1 MQEFAGGE
9 VEKMKPI
16 FAIVGRPNVGKSTLF
31 NRLVGER
38 SSIVENK
45 PGITR
50 DRIYGQSDWLGQKFN
65 IIDTG
70 GIEPVTEDIILKDMR
85 WQAELAIGEADVIF
99 FLVDGREGITSAD
112 REIAEMLR
120 RSQKPV
126 ILVVN
131 KIEDYSDVEMKTFE
145 FYELALGDPF
155 PISSEHG
162 MGIGDLLETAFN
174 FLPPP
179 TETDVEDERLKIAII
194 GKPNVGKSSL
204 TNYLLGEKRVIVS
217 AIPGTTRD
225 AIDTVLKRGQQEYVL
240 IDTAGMRK
248 RKKVYENIEYYSVL
262 RALKA
267 VDRSDVVL
275 MVFDA
280 TEGVT
285 EQDKKIVGYAH
296 EAGKGLILVFN
307 KWDLVKKD
315 TQTMKI
321 MTEEIYDQLKFL
333 TYAPLTFISALT
345 GQRVMEILDIVDFVA
360 EEHSKRISTGL
371 LNEVIEEAQAMQAAP
386 SDKGKRLKIFYA
398 TQVSIKPPTF
408 VLFVND
414 PSLMHFSYLRYLENN
429 LREAF
434 GFNGTPIKLITR
446 QRN

>member
-1 MQEFAGGE
+1 MR
-9 VEKMKPI
+9 PI
-16 FAIVGRPNVGKSTLF
+16 LAIVGRPNVGKSTLF

-50 DRIYGQSDWLGQKFN
+50 DRIYGQSDWLGQKFS

-70 GIEPVTEDIILKDMR
+70 GIEPITEDIILKDMR
-85 WQAELAIGEADVIF
+85 WQAELAIGEADVIL
-99 FLVDGREGITSAD
+99 FLVDGREGVTAAD

-131 KIEDYSDVEMKTFE
+131 KIEDFSEIEMKTFE

-155 PISSEHG
+155 PISAEHG
-162 MGIGDLLETAFN
+162 MGIGDLLEHAFD
-174 FLPPP
+174 FLS
-179 TETDVEDERLKIAII
+179 ENWEADEDDERLKIAII

-217 AIPGTTRD
+217 EIPGTTRD
-225 AIDTVLKRGQQEYVL
+225 AIDTVLKRGQQEYIL

-248 RKKVYENIEYYSVL
+248 KKKVEENIEYYSVL

-315 TQTMKI
+315 SQTMKV

-345 GQRVMEILDIVDFVA
+345 GQRVMEILDMVDFVA
-360 EEHSKRISTGL
+360 EEHAKRISTGL
-371 LNEVIEEAQAMQAAP
+371 LNEVIEEAQAMQTAP
-386 SDKGKRLKIFYA
+386 SDKGRRLKIFYG

-414 PSLMHFSYLRYLENN
+414 PELMHFSYLRYLENN

-434 GFNGTPIKLITR
+434 GFNGTPIRLIAR
-446 QRN
+446 QRK